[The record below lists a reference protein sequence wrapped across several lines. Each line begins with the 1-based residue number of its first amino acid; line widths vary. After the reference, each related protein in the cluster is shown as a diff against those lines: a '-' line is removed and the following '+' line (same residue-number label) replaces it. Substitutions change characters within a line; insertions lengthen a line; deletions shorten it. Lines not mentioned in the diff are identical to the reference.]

1 MEAHLYVRHFA
12 DVAGT
17 ATKSSSGR
25 CTKSQY
31 SASGIMA
38 DTNNI
43 QRLGENR
50 AAELAELRV
59 RTAGQLPLEP
69 VSKGHLI
76 TRAANQVSVNFFI
89 LSKLTEEMGIHS
101 SPTEDDNALKWTV

>member
-1 MEAHLYVRHFA
+1 MEAHLYVRHCA

-25 CTKSQY
+25 FTKSQY

-43 QRLGENR
+43 QRLRQNR
-50 AAELAELRV
+50 AGELDELRG

-76 TRAANQVSVNFFI
+76 NTAADQVSVNFFI
-89 LSKLTEEMGIHS
+89 LSDLV
-101 SPTEDDNALKWTV
+101 N

>member
-1 MEAHLYVRHFA
+1 MEAHLYVRHYA

-25 CTKSQY
+25 FTKSQY

-50 AAELAELRV
+50 AAELAELRG
-59 RTAGQLPLEP
+59 RTAALGASLKGTSKHQGSKSG
-69 VSKGHLI
+69 VSEFLY
-76 TRAANQVSVNFFI
+76 T
-89 LSKLTEEMGIHS
+89 
-101 SPTEDDNALKWTV
+101 